1 MSSGMHP
8 FGDTVKRQLNI
19 LSYECDLKLFSNSD
33 MLDSTGVL
41 AEELIKD
48 MISREPVKRPTAKAI
63 LSHPFFWNAEKI
75 LNFLQVCGLLSGYLE
90 KKNLK
95 KYKKYSE
102 NVKIFFSTQILN
114 YCVNLKELIKQFLP
128 GCE

>member
-75 LNFLQVCGLLSGYLE
+75 LNFLQVCGFLSGYLE
-90 KKNLK
+90 DKNFEK
-95 KYKKYSE
+95 
-102 NVKIFFSTQILN
+102 VQKIFRKCEDFFFNSNFKLL
-114 YCVNLKELIKQFLP
+114 CELERIN
-128 GCE
+128 